1 MALRKRKEEREE
13 RREAKRRE
21 GRGEKGR
28 EGKGRAG
35 ETVWKSLP
43 PSGHH
48 STN

>member
-1 MALRKRKEEREE
+1 MALRKRKEEREG

-21 GRGEKGR
+21 GREKGR

-35 ETVWKSLP
+35 KTVWKSLP

>member
-1 MALRKRKEEREE
+1 MALRKRKEEREG

-35 ETVWKSLP
+35 KTVWKSLP
-43 PSGHH
+43 PSIHL

>member
-1 MALRKRKEEREE
+1 MALRKRKEEREG

-35 ETVWKSLP
+35 KTVWKSLP